1 MKKMNYKND
10 EKAKKGKNIVPGDA
24 YKVKESYTDVGTTVR
39 VACPSTAKDSYPS
52 GK

>member
-24 YKVKESYTDVGTTVR
+24 YKVTESYTEVGKTVR
-39 VACPSTAKDSYPS
+39 VATPGKASDSYT
-52 GK
+52 G